1 MNTEKPLSSWQKS
14 YLSVPAIY
22 LETGFVDKSE
32 FEKIKLTAT
41 DNIHEAIDRIKIE
54 VSVEVEILHDEEVDY
69 DVHQEASLDPA
80 SLEKAKSIVV
90 EEVATLVSA
99 LNDQQQIV
107 LNSFSN
113 EFSNRLQ
120 MIEDEKLY
128 HHSEVQDYLYDWYS
142 TAIDFKK
149 TTQMVNQVLS
159 CSISLNETFLASIP
173 TLNENSHLSEEF
185 WGVLKIWKETSLSP
199 VKKLWGQW
207 IIQGEDQDNL
217 HQRYGQM
224 CWVLA
229 KLNDQESWLDL
240 MAELDYKAPEKIQ
253 TMELGMLMRMQ
264 GKNSSKSHT
273 QVFFEKHLEKM
284 SELFPEWVFAESFS
298 ENYVEIGNYGT
309 PKKAL
314 VGASSLA
321 EIQEALNEKTW
332 NQAKSMIEQH
342 HLKQEAVVVS
352 NPSRRSP
359 RL

>member
-1 MNTEKPLSSWQKS
+1 MNTEKPLSSWQKA

-22 LETGFVDKSE
+22 LETGFIDKSE
-32 FEKIKLTAT
+32 WEKIKSTPT
-41 DNIHEAIDRIKIE
+41 ENIHEAIDRIKID
-54 VSVEVEILHDEEVDY
+54 VSVEVEILHDEPVDYEVDK
-69 DVHQEASLDPA
+69 EASLDTA
-80 SLEKAKSIVV
+80 TLEKARSIVV
-90 EEVATLVSA
+90 EEVDSLVSA
-99 LNDQQQIV
+99 LNNQQQVI

-128 HHSEVQDYLYDWYS
+128 HHSEVQDYLYDWYGA
-142 TAIDFKK
+142 AIDFKK

-159 CSISLNETFLASIP
+159 CSLPLNETFLTSIP
-173 TLNENSHLSEEF
+173 TLNENSHLSEDF
-185 WGVLKIWKETSLSP
+185 WGLLKTWQGTSLSP
-199 VKKLWGQW
+199 VKKIWGQW
-207 IIQGEDQDNL
+207 IIKGEEQDNL
-217 HQRYGQM
+217 HQRYGKM

-229 KLNDQESWLDL
+229 KLTDQEKWLDL

-264 GKNSSKSHT
+264 GKNASKSHT
-273 QVFFEKHLEKM
+273 QVFFENHLEKM

-298 ENYVEIGNYGT
+298 ENYVELGSYGT

-321 EIQEALNEKTW
+321 EIQEALSEKTW
-332 NQAKSMIEQH
+332 NQAKSMIEQY

-352 NPSRRSP
+352 NPHRRSP